1 MLSTL
6 FCHFSQ
12 DYILKIMPDHHM
24 LANLFISEMAA
35 MNIWINCLFDIVN
48 SFPNGHLDYVQSL
61 FDFFSQTQCCYE
73 NIL

>member
-1 MLSTL
+1 
-6 FCHFSQ
+6 
-12 DYILKIMPDHHM
+12 M